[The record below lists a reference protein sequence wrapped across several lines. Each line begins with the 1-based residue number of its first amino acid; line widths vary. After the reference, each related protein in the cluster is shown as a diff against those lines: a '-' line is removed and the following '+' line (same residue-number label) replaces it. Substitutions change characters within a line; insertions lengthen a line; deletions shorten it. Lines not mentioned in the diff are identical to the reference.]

1 MRKDKLRDMVRSI
14 LPSKNREA
22 ARAAKA
28 LTNRV
33 HRRGVRVHLHHDDRD
48 RVDLTRAA
56 SQSSNVQWRRG
67 GDKLN
72 HFIRWCEQIT
82 AGMTT
87 DDALSYVRAILPRTL
102 VGDHAYG
109 HWERHRRPWI
119 SRFSFPRAQTAQS
132 FIDSTTFRLRRALG
146 IDPELHAR
154 INRSIKDRKP
164 LDQPRR
170 LLAGMHDIEAFV
182 KTIVFPERFGNDLYA
197 TERSTTLELIEQTE
211 RTKGDRE
218 AAFSFYG
225 QPTTTR
231 NRRPSTPNRTGV
243 VVMNSPSP

>member
-1 MRKDKLRDMVRSI
+1 VA
-14 LPSKNREA
+14 P
-22 ARAAKA
+22 
-28 LTNRV
+28 
-33 HRRGVRVHLHHDDRD
+33 RRR
-48 RVDLTRAA
+48 
-56 SQSSNVQWRRG
+56 Q
-67 GDKLN
+67 LN

-87 DDALSYVRAILPRTL
+87 DDALDYVRAILPRTL

-109 HWERHRRPWI
+109 HWESHRRPWF
-119 SRFSFPRAQTAQS
+119 SRFSFPRTQTAQS
-132 FIDSTTFRLRRALG
+132 FIDSTTFRLRRALS

-170 LLAGMHDIEAFV
+170 LLAGMHDVEAFV
-182 KTIVFPERFGNDLYA
+182 RTIVFPAHRGKDDPYA

-211 RTKGDRE
+211 RTKGGRE
-218 AAFSFYG
+218 AAFQFHG

-231 NRRPSTPNRTGV
+231 SASHRARRAHRPGGHREGLFRMKKTGV
-243 VVMNSPSP
+243 LVATFSNQLVD